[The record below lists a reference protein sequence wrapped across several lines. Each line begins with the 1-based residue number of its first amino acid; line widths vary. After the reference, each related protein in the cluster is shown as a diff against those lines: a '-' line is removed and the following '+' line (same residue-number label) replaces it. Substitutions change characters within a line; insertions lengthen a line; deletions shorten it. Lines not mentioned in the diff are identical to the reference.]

1 MNNLFSEK
9 LIYFEIRDSGNS
21 TADIIGNGNNVMVI
35 EDFAS
40 ITEISCDGLPSLNSA
55 VIRIYGLANDIMN
68 KLSFIKYKGRNEVSN
83 YTINCYYRNNNS
95 LIFSGDII
103 NSYPD
108 YSKVP
113 DVSFYISAITNY
125 RQIVNPTKPTSIKGE
140 QNITNIVNTIAKDMN
155 VNYTVIN
162 NGVNISDA
170 NIYLEGSN
178 IQKLIK
184 LSQDY
189 DFDIIINNNSIVI
202 TDYDNVINNKNDVVI
217 LDCAKGDNVIGYI
230 QLTQDGVQLE
240 IYFEPR
246 IQLGCQ
252 IRIVNSYNT
261 IANGDYKVTR
271 LQHILY
277 SKIEGSFKTLIKA
290 NYYHV

>member
-9 LIYFEIRDSGNS
+9 LIYF
-21 TADIIGNGNNVMVI
+21 DIVDNNNNNTVI
-35 EDFAS
+35 TLKDFAS

-68 KLSFIKYKGRNEVSN
+68 KLSFIRYRGRNEVSN
-83 YTINCYYRNNNS
+83 YTINCYYHNNNS

-103 NSYPD
+103 SSYPD

-113 DVSFYISAITNY
+113 DVNFYISAITNY
-125 RQIVNPTKPTSIKGE
+125 RQIVNPTKPTSIKEE

-184 LSQDY
+184 LSEDY
-189 DFDIIINNNSIVI
+189 NFDIIINNNTNSIVI
-202 TDYDNVINNKNDVVI
+202 TDYDKPINSNDI
-217 LDCAKGDNVIGYI
+217 IIIDDNLIGYTQI
-230 QLTQDGVQLE
+230 TQDGVQLE